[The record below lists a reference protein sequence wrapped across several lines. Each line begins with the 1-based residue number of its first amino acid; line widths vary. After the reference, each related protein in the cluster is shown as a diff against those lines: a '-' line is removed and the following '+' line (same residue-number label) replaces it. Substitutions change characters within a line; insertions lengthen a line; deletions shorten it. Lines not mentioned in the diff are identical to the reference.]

1 MGCPNPG
8 VKNNKSKIEKLG
20 NVDNWEGKYIAF
32 GSVDYMSLAIGICVG
47 VALTYGA
54 YQFF

>member
-1 MGCPNPG
+1 MSCPNPG

-20 NVDNWEGKYIAF
+20 NVDNWEGKYVPF
-32 GSVDYMSLAIGICVG
+32 GRVDYMSLFIGICVG
-47 VALTYGA
+47 AALTYGL